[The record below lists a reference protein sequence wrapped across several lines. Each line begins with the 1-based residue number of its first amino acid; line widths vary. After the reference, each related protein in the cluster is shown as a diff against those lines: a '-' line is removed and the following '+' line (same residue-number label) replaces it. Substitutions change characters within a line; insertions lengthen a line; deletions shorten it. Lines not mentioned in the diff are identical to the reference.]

1 MIEKRGVIDENTPC
15 CNGCDGNG
23 CCGEPAT
30 KEAADAL
37 EKSVSNDLID
47 AVADQTQKN
56 RE

>member
-15 CNGCDGNG
+15 CGGCDGG

-37 EKSVSNDLID
+37 EKSVPNDLTD
-47 AVADQTQKN
+47 AVAEQSRKN